1 MIKVIELLLFLN
13 MALVIKVV
21 FSSVSY
27 IVFLYLALLS
37 VFVFNRFRQYG
48 LWDRYTEL
56 YPDEDLVYTVNI
68 SNYQNDWFFA
78 QVTRKVNNTYQGT
91 TWQIKFQL
99 DKIYPLGTYYL
110 RLALA
115 SATSSD
121 LQVRINNRHE
131 NPPLFSTGQIGY
143 DNTIARHGSHG
154 LYWLYNVTIPGSKF
168 LLGNNT
174 IFLTQV
180 LGLTPWAGILYD
192 YIRLESPFVDTY

>member
-1 MIKVIELLLFLN
+1 M
-13 MALVIKVV
+13 
-21 FSSVSY
+21 
-27 IVFLYLALLS
+27 
-37 VFVFNRFRQYG
+37 
-48 LWDRYTEL
+48 
-56 YPDEDLVYTVNI
+56 DLT
-68 SNYQNDWFFA
+68 
-78 QVTRKVNNTYQGT
+78 
-91 TWQIKFQL
+91 
-99 DKIYPLGTYYL
+99 
-110 RLALA
+110 
-115 SATSSD
+115 